1 MNNNHKGVCIRILS
15 NFNKFTIKCYTLL
28 QPHVCIH
35 AIKGYYFALGYFV
48 KVPIIYF
55 RKLLSKTVAKA
66 SSVGSGA

>member
-35 AIKGYYFALGYFV
+35 DLKGYYFALGYFV
-48 KVPIIYF
+48 KVPILYLI
-55 RKLLSKTVAKA
+55 KLLSTAAKT